1 MIVRYKICTAALFP
15 PNADI
20 LRPKISPPYP
30 PTKVACLSSVGTAEA
45 GAMSS
50 GNAGVAIIGGGPGG
64 LAPLLAAH
72 RRGRLAELLEA
83 GITVVEQSDAIGAG
97 TIGRWCINS
106 DSTGFTFADCLA
118 GPRNGEL
125 AALRNHPITEEFVT
139 AGDGTVPLSRAGEFL
154 AAVGQGIHE
163 LITTSPKGRVLN
175 RHTALSTQ
183 RTRTGWRTRIRD
195 VETGRQQTID
205 SRNIVVATGA
215 SQPMERLV
223 SERVGGVNLVER
235 WGSKLVQSGDVL
247 CEAGFRAMATRL
259 SSLGRPPRVAI
270 IGGSTSAAA
279 LAYAMLHRLPNV
291 TFGPGGLSILH
302 RRPLR
307 IFYPSVA
314 AALTEGY
321 TEFGPDDI
329 CPLSGRVF
337 RLSGF
342 RLESREL
349 IMRARGI
356 GGRAPEPRLHLH
368 RLGVDDAS
376 TVALLDGADLVI
388 AALGYRPRALPI
400 FDYAGRRVPL
410 FAETGPKAPLI
421 DGHCRVLDADG
432 NPIPHAFAIGL
443 AAGFVPHGKLGG
455 EPSFMGQ
462 ANGLWLWQSDVGG
475 MIVDAILDSSVESDD
490 LLGSSTLTQ
499 FEHMNTAPELE
510 I

>member
-1 MIVRYKICTAALFP
+1 
-15 PNADI
+15 
-20 LRPKISPPYP
+20 
-30 PTKVACLSSVGTAEA
+30 LSSGHVGA
-45 GAMSS
+45 
-50 GNAGVAIIGGGPGG
+50 AIIGGGPGG

-72 RRGRLAELLEA
+72 RSGRLADLLAE
-83 GITVVEQSDAIGAG
+83 GVTVVEQASSIGAG

-118 GPRNGEL
+118 GPPQGEL
-125 AALRNHPITEEFVT
+125 AGLRSHPITEEFVEA
-139 AGDGTVPLSRAGEFL
+139 AGNTVPLRRAGEFL
-154 AAVGQGIHE
+154 AAVGHGIHE
-163 LITTSPKGRVLN
+163 VIAASPKGRVLN
-175 RHTALSTQ
+175 RHTAVSTQ

-195 VETGRQQTID
+195 AETGRQQTID
-205 SRNIVVATGA
+205 SRNIVLATGA
-215 SQPMERLV
+215 SQPVERLL
-223 SERVGGVNLVER
+223 SEQVAGVNIVER
-235 WGSKLVQSGDVL
+235 WGRKLVQSGDVL
-247 CEAGFRAMATRL
+247 SDAGFAAMATRL
-259 SSLGRPPRVAI
+259 GSLGRPPRVAI

-291 TFGPGGLSILH
+291 AFGPGGLTILH

-314 AALTEGY
+314 AALAEGY

-376 TVALLDGADLVI
+376 TVALLDDVDLVI

-455 EPSFMGQ
+455 EPSFTGQ

-475 MIVDAILDSSVESDD
+475 MIVDAILAPSVESDD
-490 LLGSSTLTQ
+490 LLGSSPLTQ
-499 FEHMNTAPELE
+499 FEHMNTAQELK

>member
-1 MIVRYKICTAALFP
+1 
-15 PNADI
+15 
-20 LRPKISPPYP
+20 
-30 PTKVACLSSVGTAEA
+30 
-45 GAMSS
+45 MSS

-72 RRGRLAELLEA
+72 RRGRLAELLDV
-83 GITVVEQSDAIGAG
+83 GITVVEQSDSIGAG

-125 AALRNHPITEEFVT
+125 AALRNHPITAEFVT
-139 AGDGTVPLSRAGEFL
+139 AGDGTVALSRAGEFL
-154 AAVGQGIHE
+154 AAVVQGIHE
-163 LITTSPKGRVLN
+163 LIAASPKGRVLN
-175 RHTALSTQ
+175 LHTAVSAQ
-183 RTRTGWRTRIRD
+183 RTGTGWRIRIRD

-205 SRNIVVATGA
+205 SRNVVIATGA
-215 SQPMERLV
+215 SQPMERLA

-247 CEAGFRAMATRL
+247 SEAGFRAMAARL

-291 TFGPGGLSILH
+291 TFSRGGLTILH
-302 RRPLR
+302 RGPLR

-314 AALTEGY
+314 AALAEGY

-349 IMRARGI
+349 IMQARGI

-368 RLGVDDAS
+368 HLGVDDVS
-376 TVALLDGADLVI
+376 SLALLDEADLVI
-388 AALGYRPRALPI
+388 AAFGYRPRALPI
-400 FDYAGRRVPL
+400 FDCAGRRIRL
-410 FAETGPKAPLI
+410 LAETGPKAPLI
-421 DGHCRVLDADG
+421 DGRCRVLDADG

-475 MIVDAILDSSVESDD
+475 MIVDAILDSPVESDD
-490 LLGSSTLTQ
+490 LLESSTLTH
-499 FEHMNTAPELE
+499 FEHTNTAQELE

>member
-1 MIVRYKICTAALFP
+1 
-15 PNADI
+15 
-20 LRPKISPPYP
+20 
-30 PTKVACLSSVGTAEA
+30 
-45 GAMSS
+45 MSS
-50 GNAGVAIIGGGPGG
+50 GNTGVAIIGGGPGG

-72 RRGRLAELLEA
+72 RRGRLAELLEV
-83 GITVVEQSDAIGAG
+83 GITVVEQSDSLGAG

-118 GPRNGEL
+118 GPRNGKL

-163 LITTSPKGRVLN
+163 LIAGSPKGRVLN
-175 RHTALSTQ
+175 RHTAVSAQHTG
-183 RTRTGWRTRIRD
+183 TGWRTRIRD

-223 SERVGGVNLVER
+223 SERVAGVNLVER
-235 WGSKLVQSGDVL
+235 WGRKVVQSGDVL
-247 CEAGFRAMATRL
+247 SEAGFRAMATRL
-259 SSLGRPPRVAI
+259 GNLGRPPRVAI

-291 TFGPGGLSILH
+291 TFGPGGLTILH

-314 AALTEGY
+314 AALAEGY

-349 IMRARGI
+349 IMQARGI
-356 GGRAPEPRLHLH
+356 GGRAPEPRLQLH

-376 TVALLDGADLVI
+376 SVALLDDADLVI

-400 FDYAGRRVPL
+400 FDCAGRRVPL

-432 NPIPHAFAIGL
+432 KPIPHAFAIGL

-490 LLGSSTLTQ
+490 LLESSTLTQ
-499 FEHMNTAPELE
+499 FEPMNTAQELE